1 MRLRARRI
9 FLALMASLVVPT
21 AALRA
26 AEPVRTVHV
35 VTARGQPY
43 YIASYFLQKVAP
55 PNIKF
60 DMIDAPTSSEA
71 LDSLLTGSSDVAY
84 MGLITSILA
93 VARDRPI
100 QVVASVG
107 YKGTRIIARSDS
119 TIHSVADLAGK
130 DVGVSKASNQDIILR
145 ELLVNAGIDP
155 AKGVNWILLPS
166 NAHFEALASKTVDAV
181 TTSEPYG
188 SFMLLRGI
196 GREIVR
202 DPYTTA
208 VSGLAIGLTF
218 SRDTIAKDP
227 ALVQQIVDLHARATI
242 YAQQHPDEVLKMLV
256 AQSRQPE
263 QVMQMA
269 YANAALQYDITDGYV
284 TQTKALIGELVRAKY
299 LDKPVDTDKLFD
311 LKFLPEARA
320 AVAGAKP

>member
-1 MRLRARRI
+1 MRLRIRHVL
-9 FLALMASLVVPT
+9 LALTASLALPAT
-21 AALRA
+21 ALRA

-43 YIASYFLQKVAP
+43 YVGSYFLAKVAP

-60 DMIDAPTSSEA
+60 DMIDAPTSGEA

-107 YKGTRIIARSDS
+107 YKGTRIIARADS
-119 TIHSVADLAGK
+119 SIHGVADLAGK

-145 ELLVNAGIDP
+145 ELLANAGVDP

-188 SFMLLRGI
+188 SFMLLRGV
-196 GREIVR
+196 GREIVQ

-227 ALVQQIVDLHARATI
+227 AFVQQVVDLHARATV
-242 YAQQHPDEVLKMLV
+242 YAQQHPEEVLKVLV

-269 YANAALQYDITDGYV
+269 YANAALQYDITDDYV
-284 TQTKALIGELVRAKY
+284 TQAKALIGELVKAKY
-299 LDKPVDTDKLFD
+299 LDKPVDADRLFN
-311 LKFLPEARA
+311 LTFLPEARA
-320 AVAGAKP
+320 AIATAKP